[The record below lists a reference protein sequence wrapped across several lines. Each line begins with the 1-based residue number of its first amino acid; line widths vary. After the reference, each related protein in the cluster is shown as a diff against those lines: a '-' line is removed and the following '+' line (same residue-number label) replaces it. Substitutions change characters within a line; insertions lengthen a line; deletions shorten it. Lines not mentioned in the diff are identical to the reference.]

1 MDPPTQLFRVDE
13 NKYNDFYQIVS
24 FIFPEKFM
32 SGHKGFSI
40 YNESG
45 SKYVLK
51 LPWFKHFTDYCIYSP
66 GSRIFGSEKS
76 CESEGSDS

>member
-1 MDPPTQLFRVDE
+1 
-13 NKYNDFYQIVS
+13 
-24 FIFPEKFM
+24 M

-45 SKYVLK
+45 SKHVLK

-76 CESEGSDS
+76 CESEGSNL